1 MTDAQSIRR
10 INKVTGLAART
21 GHLPFIHYICQKS
34 HHRTGL
40 PEDPHLSQHSASSGF
55 EKVCRI
61 GTRGSDL
68 ALWQAHTIQRLLGEM
83 GTTTEIEIIKTRG
96 DRIDDVPLAQLEG
109 KGFFTKELEDA
120 LLAGRVDLAVHS
132 LKDLATEM
140 PDGLT
145 LAAMVGREDPRE
157 LLLVRR
163 EALDEKRLAAG
174 EALPL
179 HDGARV
185 GTSAARRQAQVKLVR
200 PDVQIVDLRGN
211 VPTRVNRLRE
221 GRYDAI
227 LLAFAGLKRLE
238 LNLDDLFTSP
248 LDPAVF
254 VPAPAQGMLGLQ
266 CRDEENWKRTIGRL
280 DCTEAARA
288 VRAERNLLCR
298 LQGGCQLP
306 FGVNITGGGA
316 QWQLEAFLAREV
328 DDPAPLRLSLS
339 GSDPEVLAE
348 SAWPKLA
355 SHRGL

>member
-1 MTDAQSIRR
+1 MPNSPDS
-10 INKVTGLAART
+10 
-21 GHLPFIHYICQKS
+21 F
-34 HHRTGL
+34 
-40 PEDPHLSQHSASSGF
+40 DF
-55 EKVCRI
+55 ETTCRI

-68 ALWQAHTIQRLLGEM
+68 ALWQAHTIQRLLGEL
-83 GTTTEIEIIKTRG
+83 GTKTEIEIIKTKG

-132 LKDLATEM
+132 LKDLSTEM

-145 LAAMVGREDPRE
+145 LAALVGREDPRE
-157 LLLVRR
+157 MLLVRK
-163 EALDEKRLAAG
+163 EAVDQTRLAAG

-179 HDGARV
+179 RDGARL
-185 GTSAARRQAQVKLVR
+185 GTSAARRQAQVMQVR

-211 VPTRVNRLRE
+211 VPTRVGRLRE

-227 LLAFAGLKRLE
+227 LLACAGLKRLE
-238 LNLDDLFTSP
+238 LKLDDLYTCP

-266 CRDEENWKRTIGRL
+266 CRDEENWKRTIARL

-288 VRAERNLLCR
+288 VRAERTLLCR
-298 LQGGCQLP
+298 LEGGCQLP
-306 FGVNITGGGA
+306 FGVNITGSGTK
-316 QWQLEAFLAREV
+316 WTLEAFLARDVE
-328 DDPAPLRLSLS
+328 DPAPLRLSLA
-339 GSDPEVLAE
+339 GSDPESLAE